1 MDSKSDKGGTSADNS
16 RLDLQE
22 LTDPRET
29 LERLRRS
36 EMRYRR
42 LFETAQDGILI
53 LEAEGGHIVDVNPFL
68 LDFLGYEDAELFGKQ
83 LWEIGLFGDI
93 EANREAFRVLIDKG
107 FIRYDDLPLKTK
119 DGKAKA
125 VEFVSNVYNV
135 GEERVIQCNIR
146 DITDRKTAET
156 NLQIMEDKL
165 RQSKKLEA
173 MGRLS
178 GGIAHDF
185 NNMLTAINGYTGLA
199 LTLVEPKTVLH
210 GYLTQVLIAGERSSA
225 LTRQLLAFSRQ
236 QILEPRILGLNAV
249 VVEMQPMLERLIGKA
264 VSLGRNLDQELGCIR
279 ADPVQ
284 MQQILMNL
292 VVNASD
298 SMPEGGE
305 ITVSTRNAKLEGAY
319 ARLHP
324 DVALHDF
331 VLLTVSDNGSGMTP
345 EVLVKAFDPFFTTK
359 EFGKGTGMGLAT
371 VQGIVEQSCGHIV
384 AESALGKGTVIRI
397 YLPHAHGKEEC
408 PEGLAP
414 SHGNGERGGET
425 ILIAEDEPMVREFV
439 RHTLENHGYRI
450 LVADN
455 GIAALELMRKTEGP
469 IEILLT
475 DLMMPGMNG
484 RELAK
489 NYSQE
494 RPGGAVL
501 FMSGHI
507 GDLSFEQNLMEG
519 GVDFIQKPF
528 TSEKLFEAVRGVAV
542 RSGSKPG

>member
-1 MDSKSDKGGTSADNS
+1 
-16 RLDLQE
+16 
-22 LTDPRET
+22 
-29 LERLRRS
+29 
-36 EMRYRR
+36 
-42 LFETAQDGILI
+42 
-53 LEAEGGHIVDVNPFL
+53 
-68 LDFLGYEDAELFGKQ
+68 
-83 LWEIGLFGDI
+83 
-93 EANREAFRVLIDKG
+93 
-107 FIRYDDLPLKTK
+107 
-119 DGKAKA
+119 
-125 VEFVSNVYNV
+125 VYAA

-156 NLQIMEDKL
+156 NLEMMEDKL
-165 RQSKKLEA
+165 RKSKKLEA

-185 NNMLTAINGYTGLA
+185 NNMLTAITGYAGLA

-249 VVEMQPMLERLIGKA
+249 VAEMQPMLERLIGKA
-264 VSLGRNLDQELGCIR
+264 VSLGRNLDPELGCIR

-298 SMPEGGE
+298 SMPGGGE
-305 ITVSTRNAKLEGAY
+305 ITVSTRNAKLDGAY

-331 VLLTVSDNGSGMTP
+331 VLLTVSDSGSGMTP

-384 AESALGKGTVIRI
+384 AESVLGKGTVIRI
-397 YLPHAHGKEEC
+397 YLPLASGTEEC
-408 PEGLAP
+408 PEVPTP
-414 SHGNGERGGET
+414 SHANGERGGET

-450 LVADN
+450 LEAEN
-455 GIAALELMRKTEGP
+455 GIAALELMRKTEGS

-484 RELAK
+484 RELARI
-489 NYSQE
+489 YSQE
-494 RPGGAVL
+494 RPDAAVL

-507 GDLSFEQNLMEG
+507 GDLSFEQNLMEAG
-519 GVDFIQKPF
+519 MDFIQKPF
-528 TSEKLFEAVRGVAV
+528 TSAKLLEAVHGAAV